1 MTPKAT
7 WLSHYT
13 FTVELSEF
21 ETISTGGFTATW
33 FPEGMKLEFVVGEWH
48 SY

>member
-21 ETISTGGFTATW
+21 ESRRRYKKKINC
-33 FPEGMKLEFVVGEWH
+33 EII
-48 SY
+48 